1 MGSERKKDSLALFN
15 CGPGERSAEHAG
27 LSLFT
32 ATEDYRRSAVGG
44 PADGFG
50 LYLGSMKAIVIT
62 RPGGPEV
69 LEIQDRPKPEPG
81 VGQIRVHVRA
91 SALNRADLM
100 QREGN
105 YPVPP
110 GVSAD
115 IAGMEYAGEVESLG
129 SAATMWKA
137 GDRVMGIIGGAGH
150 AEFLCVHER
159 EAIPVPSG
167 LPWEEAAAIPEAF
180 LTAYDALFRQL
191 DLRMG
196 ETVLIH
202 AVASGV
208 GTAGLQLA
216 RAGGAMVVGTSRS
229 AAKLERAKKLGL
241 DVLVDASSGSWVEQI
256 AGTIGNEKIH
266 VILDLVGG
274 AYLDGNLRV
283 LAQRGR
289 MIVVGLTSGS
299 RAELDMGTILR
310 KRLKMIG
317 TTLRA
322 RSLEE
327 KIALARDVSEHVI
340 PLFDAGK
347 LRPVVDRVLR
357 FEEIRSAHELMH
369 SNDTFG
375 KIVLRW
381 E

>member
-1 MGSERKKDSLALFN
+1 MR
-15 CGPGERSAEHAG
+15 
-27 LSLFT
+27 
-32 ATEDYRRSAVGG
+32 
-44 PADGFG
+44 
-50 LYLGSMKAIVIT
+50 AIIIT
-62 RPGGPEV
+62 CPGGPEV
-69 LEIQDRPKPEPG
+69 LELEERPKPEPG
-81 VGQIRVHVRA
+81 VGQIRVRVHT

-110 GVSAD
+110 GVSPD

-129 SAATMWKA
+129 PGATMWKA

-150 AEFLCVHER
+150 AEYLCVHER
-159 EAIPVPSG
+159 EAMPVPRGMS
-167 LPWEEAAAIPEAF
+167 WEDAAAIPEAF

-191 DLRMG
+191 GLRMG

-216 RAGGAMVVGTSRS
+216 RAGGAKVVGTSRS
-229 AAKLERAKKLGL
+229 AAKLERAKALGL
-241 DVLVDASSGSWVEQI
+241 DVAIDASSGTWVEKVD
-256 AGTIGNEKIH
+256 AAVGGEKINA
-266 VILDLVGG
+266 ILDLVG
-274 AYLDGNLRV
+274 ARYLEGNLRV
-283 LAQRGR
+283 LAPRGR

-310 KRLKMIG
+310 KRLMMIG
-317 TTLRA
+317 TTLRS
-322 RSLEE
+322 RTLDE
-327 KIALARDVSEHVI
+327 KIDVARDVSEHLI
-340 PLFDAGK
+340 PLFEAGK
-347 LRPVVDRVLR
+347 LKPVVDRV
-357 FEEIRSAHELMH
+357 FSFAEIRSAHELMH
-369 SNDTFG
+369 SNETFG